1 MGRLLRQRSRRKTP
15 AMHPAG
21 ELLELWTLP
30 PKEVEAVVEVMVEE
44 AVDEEEVKNFMFLI
58 KWKGSFVF
66 E

>member
-1 MGRLLRQRSRRKTP
+1 
-15 AMHPAG
+15 MHPAG

-30 PKEVEAVVEVMVEE
+30 TKEVEAVVEVMVEE